1 MTIRFGDIIEQLR
14 MRVIKNM
21 KYILDNSQTSVQSD
35 KAILYYFYMLRQ
47 NNNKLYKNIIGL
59 IASDHYK
66 MIKEFMEENINII
79 EDDFYYLNLYENVSN
94 QDELIS
100 IVENDPSIILEIICF
115 MKEFECYD
123 YFEKRQC
130 YLNNKS
136 NLDTLFKLSPCSV
149 LDYLYYC
156 QKYDMNTLKI
166 IYDEQV
172 ETYDDNDTTINA
184 KDVALCTLIS
194 TIDSLF
200 ENDIDNYKDLMSELL
215 ANYYMIGKKQIQYN
229 KKIVKREYLTKNL
242 RLIENGDIIDVL
254 NRLKQKNCKFLIEVL
269 RRNINN
275 YDENISINTY
285 NEREQKTLMK
295 INDIKNFNIIE

>member
-14 MRVIKNM
+14 MRVIKDIE
-21 KYILDNSQTSVQSD
+21 YILDNSQTSVQSD
-35 KAILYYFYMLRQ
+35 KAILYYFYLMRQ
-47 NNNKLYKNIIGL
+47 SNNKLYKNIIGL
-59 IASDHYK
+59 IASEHYK
-66 MIKEFMEENINII
+66 IIKEYSILGKSID
-79 EDDFYYLNLYENVSN
+79 EDELFINLYESLSN
-94 QDELIS
+94 QDELIT
-100 IVENDPSIILEIICF
+100 IIEEEPAIIINILNY
-115 MKEFECYD
+115 MNEFECYD

-156 QKYDMNTLKI
+156 QKYDVNTLKI

-184 KDVALCTLIS
+184 KDAAIYTLIS
-194 TIDSLF
+194 TLESLF

-215 ANYYMIGKKQIQYN
+215 ANYYMIGKKQMQSN
-229 KKIVKREYLTKNL
+229 KKIVKREYLAKNL
-242 RLIENGDIIDVL
+242 RLIENNDIIDVL
-254 NRLKQKNCKFLIEVL
+254 NRLKRKDCKFLIEVL

-275 YDENISINTY
+275 YDENVSINTD
-285 NEREQKTLMK
+285 NEREQKTLKK

>member
-14 MRVIKNM
+14 MRVIKDIE
-21 KYILDNSQTSVQSD
+21 YILDNSQTSVQSD

-59 IASDHYK
+59 IAGEHYK
-66 MIKEFMEENINII
+66 IIKEYSILDKSTD
-79 EDDFYYLNLYENVSN
+79 EDELFINLYESLLN
-94 QDELIS
+94 QDELIA
-100 IVENDPSIILEIICF
+100 IIEEEPSY
-115 MKEFECYD
+115 MNEFECYD

-172 ETYDDNDTTINA
+172 ETYDYNDTTIDA
-184 KDVALCTLIS
+184 KDAAIYTIIS
-194 TIDSLF
+194 TLEILF
-200 ENDIDNYKDLMSELL
+200 ETDIDNYKDLMSELL
-215 ANYYMIGKKQIQYN
+215 ANYYMIGKKQMQSN
-229 KKIVKREYLTKNL
+229 KKIVKKEYLAKNL
-242 RLIENGDIIDVL
+242 RLIENSDIIDVL
-254 NRLKQKNCKFLIEVL
+254 NRLKQKDCKFLIEVL

-275 YDENISINTY
+275 YDENISINLD
-285 NEREQKTLMK
+285 NEREQKTLKK

>member
-14 MRVIKNM
+14 MRVIKDIE
-21 KYILDNSQTSVQSD
+21 YILVNSQTSVQSD

-66 MIKEFMEENINII
+66 MIKEYSILDKSID
-79 EDDFYYLNLYENVSN
+79 EDELFINLYESLSS
-94 QDELIS
+94 QDELIAIIEEEPAIIIS
-100 IVENDPSIILEIICF
+100 ILSYMN
-115 MKEFECYD
+115 EFECYD

-172 ETYDDNDTTINA
+172 ETYDYNDTTIDA
-184 KDVALCTLIS
+184 KDAAIYTIIS
-194 TIDSLF
+194 TLEILF
-200 ENDIDNYKDLMSELL
+200 ETDIDNYKDLMSELL
-215 ANYYMIGKKQIQYN
+215 ANYYMIGKKQMQSN
-229 KKIVKREYLTKNL
+229 KKIVKKEYLAKNL
-242 RLIENGDIIDVL
+242 RLIENSDIIDVL
-254 NRLKQKNCKFLIEVL
+254 NRLKQKDCKFLIEVL

-275 YDENISINTY
+275 YDENISINLD
-285 NEREQKTLMK
+285 NEREQKTLKK

>member
-14 MRVIKNM
+14 MRVIKDM
-21 KYILDNSQTSVQSD
+21 EYILDNSQTSVQSD

-59 IASDHYK
+59 IAGEHYK
-66 MIKEFMEENINII
+66 IIKEYSILDKLTD
-79 EDDFYYLNLYENVSN
+79 EDELFINLYESLLN
-94 QDELIS
+94 QDELIAIIEEEPAIIIS
-100 IVENDPSIILEIICF
+100 ILSY

-136 NLDTLFKLSPCSV
+136 NLDILFKLSPCSV

-156 QKYDMNTLKI
+156 QKYNMNTLKI

-172 ETYDDNDTTINA
+172 ETYDDNDTIINA
-184 KDVALCTLIS
+184 KDAAIETLIS
-194 TIDSLF
+194 TLEILF
-200 ENDIDNYKDLMSELL
+200 ETDIDNYRDLMSELL
-215 ANYYMIGKKQIQYN
+215 ANYYMIGKKQMQSN
-229 KKIVKREYLTKNL
+229 KKIVKKEYLAKNL
-242 RLIENGDIIDVL
+242 RLIENNDIIDVL
-254 NRLKQKNCKFLIEVL
+254 NRLKQKDCKFLIEVL

-275 YDENISINTY
+275 YDENISINLD
-285 NEREQKTLMK
+285 NDREQKTLKK

>member
-1 MTIRFGDIIEQLR
+1 ME
-14 MRVIKNM
+14 
-21 KYILDNSQTSVQSD
+21 YILDNSQTSVQSD

-59 IASDHYK
+59 IAGEHYK
-66 MIKEFMEENINII
+66 IIKEYSILDKLTD
-79 EDDFYYLNLYENVSN
+79 EDELFINLYESLLN
-94 QDELIS
+94 QDELIAIIEEEPAIIIS
-100 IVENDPSIILEIICF
+100 ILSY

-136 NLDTLFKLSPCSV
+136 NLDILFKLSPCSV

-156 QKYDMNTLKI
+156 QKYNMNTLKI

-172 ETYDDNDTTINA
+172 ETYDDNDTIINA
-184 KDVALCTLIS
+184 KDAAIETLIS
-194 TIDSLF
+194 TLEILF
-200 ENDIDNYKDLMSELL
+200 ETDIDNYRDLMSELL
-215 ANYYMIGKKQIQYN
+215 ANYYMIGKKQMQSN
-229 KKIVKREYLTKNL
+229 KKIVKKEYLAKNL
-242 RLIENGDIIDVL
+242 RLIENNDIIDVL
-254 NRLKQKNCKFLIEVL
+254 NRLKQKDCKFLIEVL

-275 YDENISINTY
+275 YDENISINLD
-285 NEREQKTLMK
+285 NDREQKTLKK